1 MAELLRDRDSDS
13 KHSLRV
19 LLLVTSPVVT
29 PSKGRFEILTAEPVH
44 VALHGNR
51 VYADALELS

>member
-19 LLLVTSPVVT
+19 LLLVMSPAVT